1 MSYGITIEGLDDLLA
16 RLEKISDGS
25 KVLHDGMQR
34 AADMVKGKIKV
45 YPKAS
50 GKPQPFKTDKSRR
63 WFFANLREGNIS
75 VPYERKMD
83 LSKAWA
89 VDVAGDGSQATIG
102 NNMPYAPIVQGRDS
116 QAAYHKGTWKTAEDV
131 LDDNKKNVTEEL
143 RAVIQAA
150 LNGG

>member
-1 MSYGITIEGLDDLLA
+1 MSYSVTIEGVDDLLR

-34 AADMVKGKIKV
+34 AADRVKGKMQS

-50 GKPQPFKTDKSRR
+50 GKAQPFKTDKSRR

-75 VPYERKMD
+75 IPYDRTMT
-83 LSKAWA
+83 LSHKWTTE
-89 VDVAGDGSQATIG
+89 VAGDGSWAKIG
-102 NNMPYAPIVQGRDS
+102 NNAPYAPLVMGQDN
-116 QAAYHKGTWKTAEDV
+116 QAAYHKGTWKTAEDT
-131 LDDNKKNVTEEL
+131 LDENTKNVVEEL